1 MGWCG
6 CIRRSKKT
14 GKKWLLS
21 EVWDVSR
28 SILQQTLGVH
38 SVSLLAR
45 FLMQVASR
53 KEGTTTNTKNTRKMR
68 TAKKSLEIE
77 WIGHD
82 CGVTMYAHFL
92 GCKYNLRWCVLSILK
107 IREKYYLTKVYLPV
121 SQLLM
126 QSCFISV
133 SDWLCK
139 ASCDYLIVSLVPGPD
154 GSIQPQQCTTS
165 EAHARRVPWV
175 EKLELSKQ
183 VLMPGQGSCF
193 VQLYSAQCIS
203 IWDRVV
209 EICF

>member
-92 GCKYNLRWCVLSILK
+92 GCKYNLRWYVLSILK
-107 IREKYYLTKVYLPV
+107 IRENTTLPKSIYLFLNYSCNHASFQ
-121 SQLLM
+121 SQTDFIKLAVITLL
-126 QSCFISV
+126 F
-133 SDWLCK
+133 L
-139 ASCDYLIVSLVPGPD
+139 
-154 GSIQPQQCTTS
+154 
-165 EAHARRVPWV
+165 
-175 EKLELSKQ
+175 
-183 VLMPGQGSCF
+183 
-193 VQLYSAQCIS
+193 
-203 IWDRVV
+203 
-209 EICF
+209 